1 MPLDPDFA
9 MTIDGRAR
17 HGRDKFDVINPAT
30 EAPVAPA
37 PDCTAD
43 ELDDA
48 VASAR
53 RGFATWRQV
62 PLEERRQLVR
72 RVGAELA
79 ARADELMRLLTAEQG
94 KPHDDA
100 RAEIL
105 AASYWCDAIA
115 GLDLPEVVNED
126 SAERRSVTRRVPV
139 GVVGAIVPWNYP
151 VLLGIWKIAPALLAG
166 NTLVVKPSPF
176 TPLTM
181 LRIGEWMRDILPP
194 GVLNV
199 VSGGDRLGPLLT
211 DHPGID
217 KISFTGSTA
226 TGRRVMASA
235 ATNLKRITLELGG
248 NDPAI
253 VLPDVDVQA
262 VAEELFW
269 AAFRNSGQIC
279 IATKRLYVHK
289 DIYEPLKQAL
299 AAYAAGIT
307 MGDGS
312 RQGVQLGPIQNRP
325 QYERVKS
332 LIADSRAQGHS
343 FVIGGEIPEG
353 RGYFIPVTIVDNPP
367 ETSRVVQ
374 EEAFG
379 PVLPLLRFETVDEVV
394 SRANDTIYGLAASV
408 WAGDAEAASE
418 IATRV
423 EAGTVWVNEIQ
434 HLTPFATFAG
444 HKQSGLGCE
453 NGLEGLLEYTVP
465 QTITLRR
472 KGAPAPEPETEQVAV

>member
-1 MPLDPDFA
+1 MSLDHNFT
-9 MTIDGRAR
+9 MTIDGNAR
-17 HGRDKFDVINPAT
+17 EAQATFEVLNPAT
-30 EAPVAPA
+30 EEVIARV
-37 PDCTAD
+37 PDCAAG

-53 RGFATWRQV
+53 RAFAAWRRV
-62 PLEERRQLVR
+62 PMEERRQFVR
-72 RVGAELA
+72 RLGAELA
-79 ARADELMRLLTAEQG
+79 ARSDELMRLLTAEQG

-100 RAEIL
+100 KAEIL
-105 AASYWCDAIA
+105 AAAYWCDAVA
-115 GLDLPEVVNED
+115 GLEIPEVVNED
-126 SAERRSVTRRVPV
+126 SDERRSVTRRVPV

-151 VLLGIWKIAPALLAG
+151 VLLGIWKIAPALVAG

-181 LRIGEWMRDILPP
+181 LKLGEWMRAILPP

-199 VSGGDRLGPLLT
+199 VSGGDHLGPLMT
-211 DHPGID
+211 EHRDID

-253 VLPDVDVQA
+253 VLPDVDVDA

-289 DIYEPLKQAL
+289 DVYEPLKAAL
-299 AAYAAGIT
+299 ATYAASVTI
-307 MGDGS
+307 GDGS

-325 QYERVKS
+325 QYERVRS
-332 LIADSRAQGHS
+332 LIEDSRAQGHS
-343 FVIGGEIPEG
+343 ILVGGEVPEG
-353 RGYFIPVTIVDNPP
+353 KGYFIPVTIIDNPP
-367 ETSRVVQ
+367 DTSRVVQ

-394 SRANDTIYGLAASV
+394 ARANDTDYGLAASV
-408 WAGDAEAASE
+408 WSRDADRAAE
-418 IATRV
+418 VAAQI

-434 HLTPFATFAG
+434 HLTPFAAFAG

-453 NGLEGLLEYTVP
+453 NGVEGLLEYTVP
-465 QTITLRR
+465 QTITLRK
-472 KGAPAPEPETEQVAV
+472 KGAPAPEPEAEQLAV